1 MHTDHALAELVQQPI
16 ALRDVFYCAARRRR
30 MTLEQCLDD
39 FVEVNAMTQR
49 RRVCYRCPQGRTN
62 RETFAASGFSGR

>member
-1 MHTDHALAELVQQPI
+1 MNAAVQLVAQPT
-16 ALRDVFYCAARRRR
+16 ALRDVFYCSARRRK
-30 MTLEQCLDD
+30 MTLETCLDD

-62 RETFAASGFSGR
+62 REIFAGTGFSGR

>member
-1 MHTDHALAELVQQPI
+1 MNGTTALADLVQQPT
-16 ALRDVFYCAARRRR
+16 ALQDVFYCSARRRR

-39 FVEVNAMTQR
+39 FVEVNAMTLR

-62 RETFAASGFSGR
+62 REVFAGSGFSRR